1 MRLAE
6 DGERA
11 EVHRDPMPMRRL
23 LLVDDH
29 LMLTEA
35 LAVRLQEA
43 SDLWVAGRC
52 AASDPRLPD
61 IARRL
66 RPDVITIEVEQLG
79 ASGAT
84 RNADF
89 SDTMATSD
97 DSDYRTHWQRA
108 YGTSGGRYEDYDAAY
123 RYGST
128 MAGGERY
135 KNYRWED
142 AEPEMRR
149 NWESSHPESAWDKV
163 KDAVR
168 YGAEKVTGRARH

>member
-66 RPDVITIEVEQLG
+66 RPDVITIDVVEGGETALRMLLFHIAVYGPKLRADAAKLARAEG
-79 ASGAT
+79 ASLVVCGHSHVPFIGVD
-84 RNADF
+84 RGLSIFNP
-89 SDTMATSD
+89 
-97 DSDYRTHWQRA
+97 
-108 YGTSGGRYEDYDAAY
+108 
-123 RYGST
+123 GSIGPRRFHLPIVFGVIDVT
-128 MAGGERY
+128 TARIAMQHVDCETGM
-135 KNYRWED
+135 RWE
-142 AEPEMRR
+142 P
-149 NWESSHPESAWDKV
+149 
-163 KDAVR
+163 
-168 YGAEKVTGRARH
+168 